1 MSNSRSNEQI
11 VAEALRKMVPSGD
24 ATTKRESQAVNIVRD
39 LGAAGR
45 LAGEQLSGNTGQF
58 TEAMV
63 LAAAKALEKLPLNLI
78 TRVEA
83 LDAARAALVAAQ
95 GAAPQ
100 AESAD
105 YLSPH
110 THPRRAELVA
120 VIDDEAGSYDPI
132 TTGCGYHESLKLA
145 DGSDM
150 AERIADK
157 VIYAGL
163 SPVLPSSTESP
174 VEPFKTWF
182 ACWWKNEPNAI
193 AESNAQ
199 SAFYAGW
206 DARGLPSSG
215 VDEDALAEVIE
226 AEIDKLRHE
235 TRLYPDIYKAE
246 VARAVAEWLK
256 EHGVGKY

>member
-1 MSNSRSNEQI
+1 MTDNRTNE
-11 VAEALRKMVPSGD
+11 PSD
-24 ATTKRESQAVNIVRD
+24 AQVE
-39 LGAAGR
+39 
-45 LAGEQLSGNTGQF
+45 
-58 TEAMV
+58 
-63 LAAAKALEKLPLNLI
+63 AAAKAIADNLFPNWTLFSRARASKDMGSLI
-78 TRVEA
+78 HV
-83 LDAARAALVAAQ
+83 AARAALVAAQ

-100 AESAD
+100 AESEY
-105 YLSPH
+105 YLRPS
-110 THPRRAELVA
+110 THPRRSELVA
-120 VIDDEAGSYDPI
+120 VIDAEAGSYDPI

-157 VIYAGL
+157 VILAGL
-163 SPVLPSSTESP
+163 APVLPSSTESP

-215 VDEDALAEVIE
+215 VDVDALAEVRRE
-226 AEIDKLRHE
+226 AAEKAWREGELAGTRNQRDFHLYQQGKITE
-235 TRLYPDIYKAE
+235 TEYERRVNERANPYRAE
-246 VARAVAEWLK
+246 AYRQERG
-256 EHGVGKY
+256 EQ